1 MRYRLSKRLFGITL
15 SLMLVL
21 MFLTYFAQAFLFE
34 KFYSYKRTMSL
45 VHEVN
50 KFSTLYSMHI
60 SEPAEIYPV
69 LKKFENDN
77 NAKILILS
85 LDGSIIYSPNQLY
98 TDKESF
104 NELTSFCSEL
114 INNKSLI
121 NDVTRNSNTRYTTF
135 YNASSDLQKIGVIAP
150 MSLNYKNDSLIFCV
164 SSIQSIKEASEV
176 IDEFLIYLFLGLVAI
191 SVILSSIYSN
201 LISKPLVTLTYV
213 ANKMSNMDFS
223 VTCSTNREDEIGS
236 LAKSLNFLS
245 NNLQTA
251 LLDLQKKNK
260 KLEEDIEKERELE
273 NMRKGFVDNV
283 SHELKTPIGII
294 EGYAE
299 GLKDGIVT
307 GEDAK
312 LYLETIIDE
321 AQKMGILVSNMLEL
335 SKLESGVI
343 KLSPEAFNI
352 NRLIKKILAKHTPN
366 FEEHD
371 FKVNFTSTNPYSYV
385 YADPFKMEQVMTN
398 LVTNAI
404 KYTPPHNT
412 INIAIEEELHRY
424 KIIVQNLGTY
434 IPEDEIDKLF
444 DKFYRLD
451 KSRERTQQN
460 STGHGLAIVKNIL
473 ELHKSEFKFHNI
485 DEGVEFY
492 FYLEKIV
499 SPEDNDEIE

>member
-1 MRYRLSKRLFGITL
+1 
-15 SLMLVL
+15 
-21 MFLTYFAQAFLFE
+21 
-34 KFYSYKRTMSL
+34 
-45 VHEVN
+45 
-50 KFSTLYSMHI
+50 
-60 SEPAEIYPV
+60 
-69 LKKFENDN
+69 
-77 NAKILILS
+77 
-85 LDGSIIYSPNQLY
+85 
-98 TDKESF
+98 
-104 NELTSFCSEL
+104 
-114 INNKSLI
+114 
-121 NDVTRNSNTRYTTF
+121 
-135 YNASSDLQKIGVIAP
+135 
-150 MSLNYKNDSLIFCV
+150 
-164 SSIQSIKEASEV
+164 
-176 IDEFLIYLFLGLVAI
+176 
-191 SVILSSIYSN
+191 
-201 LISKPLVTLTYV
+201 
-213 ANKMSNMDFS
+213 
-223 VTCSTNREDEIGS
+223 
-236 LAKSLNFLS
+236 
-245 NNLQTA
+245 
-251 LLDLQKKNK
+251 
-260 KLEEDIEKERELE
+260 
-273 NMRKGFVDNV
+273 
-283 SHELKTPIGII
+283 
-294 EGYAE
+294 
-299 GLKDGIVT
+299 
-307 GEDAK
+307 
-312 LYLETIIDE
+312 
-321 AQKMGILVSNMLEL
+321 MGILVSNMLEL

-451 KSRERTQQN
+451 KSRERTQKN
-460 STGHGLAIVKNIL
+460 STGLGLAIVKNIL

>member
-1 MRYRLSKRLFGITL
+1 
-15 SLMLVL
+15 
-21 MFLTYFAQAFLFE
+21 
-34 KFYSYKRTMSL
+34 MSL

-451 KSRERTQQN
+451 KSRERTQKN
-460 STGHGLAIVKNIL
+460 STGLGLAIVKNIL

>member
-1 MRYRLSKRLFGITL
+1 
-15 SLMLVL
+15 
-21 MFLTYFAQAFLFE
+21 
-34 KFYSYKRTMSL
+34 MSL

-294 EGYAE
+294 EG
-299 GLKDGIVT
+299 
-307 GEDAK
+307 
-312 LYLETIIDE
+312 
-321 AQKMGILVSNMLEL
+321 
-335 SKLESGVI
+335 
-343 KLSPEAFNI
+343 
-352 NRLIKKILAKHTPN
+352 
-366 FEEHD
+366 
-371 FKVNFTSTNPYSYV
+371 
-385 YADPFKMEQVMTN
+385 
-398 LVTNAI
+398 
-404 KYTPPHNT
+404 
-412 INIAIEEELHRY
+412 
-424 KIIVQNLGTY
+424 
-434 IPEDEIDKLF
+434 
-444 DKFYRLD
+444 
-451 KSRERTQQN
+451 
-460 STGHGLAIVKNIL
+460 
-473 ELHKSEFKFHNI
+473 
-485 DEGVEFY
+485 
-492 FYLEKIV
+492 
-499 SPEDNDEIE
+499 

>member
-21 MFLTYFAQAFLFE
+21 IFLIYFAQAFLFE
-34 KFYSYKRTMSL
+34 KFYSYKRTMNL

-50 KFSTLYSMHI
+50 KFSTLYSLHI
-60 SEPAEIYPV
+60 SEPSEIYPA
-69 LKKFENDN
+69 LRKFENDN

-85 LDGSIIYSPNQLY
+85 LDGSIIYLPNQLS
-98 TDKESF
+98 TDKQSF

-114 INNKSLI
+114 INDKTLI
-121 NDVTRNSNTRYTTF
+121 NDVVKNSNTKYTTF
-135 YNASSDLQKIGVIAP
+135 YNASSDLQKIGIAAP
-150 MSLNYKNDSLIFCV
+150 MSLNHKNDSLIFCV

-176 IDEFLIYLFLGLVAI
+176 IDEFLIYLFLGLIAI

-201 LISKPLVTLTYV
+201 LISEPLVTLTYV

-245 NNLQTA
+245 NNLQNA
-251 LLDLQKKNK
+251 LLDLQQKNR

-299 GLKDGIVT
+299 GIKDGIVT

-321 AQKMGILVSNMLEL
+321 AQKMGVLVSNMLEL
-335 SKLESGVI
+335 SKLESGTT
-343 KLSPEAFNI
+343 KLSFEAFNI
-352 NRLIKKILAKHTPN
+352 NRLIKKILTKHALN
-366 FEEHD
+366 FEEYD
-371 FKVNFTSTNPYSYV
+371 FKVNFTSTNEYSYV

-398 LVTNAI
+398 LITNAI
-404 KYTPPHNT
+404 KYTPPHNI
-412 INIAIEEELHRY
+412 INVTIEEELHRY
-424 KIIVQNLGTY
+424 KIIIQNFGTY
-434 IPEDEIDKLF
+434 IPEDEINKLF

-451 KSRERTQQN
+451 KSRERTQKN
-460 STGHGLAIVKNIL
+460 STGLGLSIVKNIL

-485 DEGVEFY
+485 DKGVEFY

-499 SPEDNDEIE
+499 SPEIDEEIE

>member
-34 KFYSYKRTMSL
+34 KFYSYKRTMIL

-451 KSRERTQQN
+451 KSRERTQKN
-460 STGHGLAIVKNIL
+460 STGLGLAIVKNIL